1 MNPTRTEIIGTA
13 LFGLAV
19 VHTFLAGKFKAWG
32 HKYPEGSKRENLL
45 HLLGETEAVFG
56 IWAGVLFFAI
66 AVTDSWHG
74 AVEYIETRNYTE
86 PMFVFVIMT
95 IAATRPVLIFA
106 TKLIDFFARLLRGV
120 PEALSFYLACLIIG
134 PLLGS
139 FITEPAAMTITA
151 LLLLERYYKR
161 GLSRTFMYSTLG
173 VLFVNVSI
181 GGTLTHFAAPPVLMV
196 AAKWKWSLGFMVG
209 HFGWKAAL
217 AVIVNAVGVTLFNR
231 NTFRQLTAKEDEQQ
245 TVYREKGEEE
255 APDGAEEPSSERP
268 LMKPP
273 WWIIAIHLGF
283 LAFVVVTNHHWPV
296 FLGAFVFFLGILK
309 VTWEFQT
316 RPKIIEGLLV
326 GFFLCGLVVLG
337 GLQSWWLEPV
347 ITSLGERSLFLGA
360 TGLTAI
366 TDNAA
371 LTYLGSQVNGM
382 ADGAKYALVGGAVA
396 GGGLTLIA
404 NAPNPAGYSILK
416 DCFEDKAT
424 GKEFSALALL
434 AAAAIPTLVA
444 MFFLW
449 FMPR

>member
-1 MNPTRTEIIGTA
+1 MDPTRTEVIGTV

-19 VHTFLAGKFKAWG
+19 IHTFLAGKFKAWG
-32 HKYPEGSKRENLL
+32 NKHPEGSKMENLL

-66 AVTDSWHG
+66 AATDSWHG
-74 AVEYIETRNYTE
+74 AIEYIEARNYTE

-95 IAATRPVLIFA
+95 MAATRPVIVAA
-106 TKLIDFFARLLRGV
+106 TKTIEFFAKLVPGV
-120 PEALSFYLACLIIG
+120 PKTVSFYLACLIIG

-151 LLLLERYYKR
+151 LLLLERYYSR
-161 GLSRTFMYSTLG
+161 GMSRTFMYSTLG

-196 AAKWKWSLGFMVG
+196 AAKWKWSFGFMIG

-217 AVIVNAVGVTLFNR
+217 AVIVNAVGVTIFNR
-231 NTFRQLTAKEDEQQ
+231 KALRQLLVKQEVEDVAEKQ
-245 TVYREKGEEE
+245 T
-255 APDGAEEPSSERP
+255 SSEGLHSDP
-268 LMKPP
+268 PMMEPP
-273 WWIIAIHLGF
+273 WWIIVLHLGF
-283 LAFVVVTNHHWPV
+283 LGFVVLTNHHWPV
-296 FLGAFVFFLGILK
+296 FLGAFVFFLGIVK

-347 ITSLGERSLFLGA
+347 ITSLGEGSLFLGA

-371 LTYLGSQVNGM
+371 LTYLGSQVDGM
-382 ADGAKYALVGGAVA
+382 TDPVKYALVAGAVA

-404 NAPNPAGYSILK
+404 NAPNPAGFSILK
-416 DCFEDKAT
+416 NCFEDKKT